1 MRSRQS
7 YQGKVAVVTGA
18 ASGMGRSL
26 AVQLAQEGARLALC
40 DVDVTGL
47 AETCRQARAL
57 GATVHEQRLDVSD
70 RLAVDAY
77 ASVVVREYGVVNLV
91 INNAGIA
98 LAGDVEDLE
107 HADIARIMDID
118 FWGVVHG
125 TRAFLPHLIASGDGA
140 IVNTSSVFGIVAM
153 PGQSAYNAA
162 KFAVRGF
169 TESLRIEMLVA
180 RRPVT
185 VTCVHPGGIKTNI
198 VRNSTAVGRHDA
210 AALSEFFDKRLARTS
225 ADRAARVIVKGARKG
240 KAKVLVGPD
249 AYALDLLARVSGSAY
264 QRLFAALA
272 PRLLPAAATT
282 SDAVAPAA

>member
-1 MRSRQS
+1 MRNS
-7 YQGKVAVVTGA
+7 YKGKVAVVTGA

-26 AVQLAQEGARLALC
+26 ALQLAQEGARLALS

-47 AETCRQARAL
+47 AETCRAARAA
-57 GATVHEQRLDVSD
+57 GAQVHEQRLDVSD
-70 RLAVDAY
+70 RLAVDAS
-77 ASVVVREYGVVNLV
+77 AATVVREYGAVNLV

-125 TRAFLPHLIASGDGA
+125 TMAFLPHVIASGDGA
-140 IVNTSSVFGIVAM
+140 IVNTSSVFGLVAM

-169 TESLRIEMLVA
+169 TESLRTEMLVA

-198 VRNSTAVGRHDA
+198 VRNSTALGRHDA
-210 AALSEFFDKRLARTS
+210 AALSELFDKRLARTS
-225 ADRAARVIVKGARKG
+225 ADQAAKVILKGARKG

-249 AYALDLLARVSGSAY
+249 AYFLDLLARVSGSGY

-272 PRLLPAAATT
+272 PRLMPAASPAPE
-282 SDAVAPAA
+282 VVVPAA